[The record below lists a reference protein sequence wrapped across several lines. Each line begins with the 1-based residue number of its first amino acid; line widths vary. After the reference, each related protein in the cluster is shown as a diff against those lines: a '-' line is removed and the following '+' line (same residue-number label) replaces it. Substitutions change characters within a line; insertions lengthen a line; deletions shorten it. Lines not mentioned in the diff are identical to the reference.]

1 MNKDLF
7 LQTLRNYVKWQRS
20 NGTFHSEFEKDLKR
34 LQWANQR
41 QYVCAAG
48 GILFAGTVWN
58 PNFVKRRSWYMR
70 KIAIF
75 GWSIVGYNLGRR
87 YYEDHVTKTMLRMND
102 YFPLEVKRA
111 LQDKDFRHMFLINMD
126 EESKTRQFFDP
137 ATGKSLS

>member
-1 MNKDLF
+1 
-7 LQTLRNYVKWQRS
+7 
-20 NGTFHSEFEKDLKR
+20 
-34 LQWANQR
+34 
-41 QYVCAAG
+41 
-48 GILFAGTVWN
+48 
-58 PNFVKRRSWYMR
+58 MR

-75 GWSIVGYNLGRR
+75 GWGIVGYNLGRR

-111 LQDKDFRHMFLINMD
+111 LQDKEFRHMFLLNVD